1 MSLHPFM
8 FNTTTLYDEIDD
20 DKFFVHMNV
29 LQSKLRFHDKRKL
42 TFNPSI
48 NTENC

>member
-8 FNTTTLYDEIDD
+8 FNRATFYDENEVDN
-20 DKFFVHMNV
+20 FFLHMSV

-48 NTENC
+48 NREKC